1 MSVFALYLLD
11 ISKLELSCALQ
22 SVRMSLKSS
31 RRWVFWVFFCVFKC
45 DSTWYL
51 RWNLVVVQ
59 FYIFPVSIFSSL
71 TSEGESMNWLSWC
84 FQESNWGQEGWDIFE
99 MLLNSLT
106 SQVRRGLL
114 IAVWYS
120 WCKDD
125 SCIGI
130 LNFYFTV
137 LILPLTPVKVLDMG
151 FICLTN
157 QISCVCWQCSTEFS
171 VSGSHHALL
180 F

>member
-1 MSVFALYLLD
+1 M
-11 ISKLELSCALQ
+11 SCALQ

-31 RRWVFWVFFCVFKC
+31 RRCFWGFFCVFKC
-45 DSTWYL
+45 DSG
-51 RWNLVVVQ
+51 WNLTWNFVVVQ
-59 FYIFPVSIFSSL
+59 FYSFPVSIFSSL
-71 TSEGESMNWLSWC
+71 TSEGESMNQLSWC
-84 FQESNWGQEGWDIFE
+84 FQESSWGQEDWDIFE
-99 MLLNSLT
+99 MLLKSLP

-125 SCIGI
+125 SCIDI

-137 LILPLTPVKVLDMG
+137 LKLPLTPVKVLDMV
-151 FICLTN
+151 FICPTH

-171 VSGSHHALL
+171 VSDSHHALL
-180 F
+180 FWTNLFWVSYGCETME